1 MFPFRDAGP
10 FIDVTIYQIGIC
22 YSSLLH
28 NNNAVVHLIPQLLGI
43 DPFQ

>member
-1 MFPFRDAGP
+1 MFPFQDAGP
-10 FIDVTIYQIGIC
+10 FIDVTTYKIGTF

-43 DPFQ
+43 DPFK